1 MSIGTVVLGS
11 SAVLPAARSSG
22 GGETVEATLLAD
34 ARARPGTGPDAAQ
47 RLYVRTAETLQ
58 RIADGLSR
66 SGAAGAAP
74 EIERMVDRRDL
85 ARVARMDTVLQQYK
99 QRFPNG
105 ATGLVDGTRQANDEA
120 FRLKVELVGASIEF
134 QQSMNHLVGLESPTH
149 RAAAVKR
156 VASAASRLLD
166 VRQGID
172 VFTEALLKA
181 IRSAV
186 PAGYL

>member
-1 MSIGTVVLGS
+1 MSIGTVFLGS

-47 RLYVRTAETLQ
+47 RLYVRTVETLQ

-74 EIERMVDRRDL
+74 KIERMVDRPDL
-85 ARVARMDTVLQQYK
+85 ARVARMDTVLQEYK

-156 VASAASRLLD
+156 VESAASRLLD

-172 VFTEALLKA
+172 VFNESLLKA